1 MKKFSKGFLAGTATT
16 LAALTGVAL
25 GVKKVLIEPI
35 EEKEELIEDNRKK
48 AMRKS
53 RAR

>member
-1 MKKFSKGFLAGTATT
+1 MKKFSKGFLVGTATT
-16 LAALTGVAL
+16 LAALTGVVM
-25 GVKKVLIEPI
+25 GVKKIVIEPI
-35 EEKEELIEDNRKK
+35 EEKEIMIDDNRKK